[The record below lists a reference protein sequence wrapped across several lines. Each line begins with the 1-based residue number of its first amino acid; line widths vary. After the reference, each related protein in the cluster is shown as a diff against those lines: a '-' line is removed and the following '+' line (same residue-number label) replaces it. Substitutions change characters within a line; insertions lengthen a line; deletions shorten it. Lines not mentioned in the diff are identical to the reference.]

1 MSRDERSDSNTSIW
15 PTAQSPQPRAT
26 RGIEVGSRRRGSHAL
41 EYAMLIAIVVAA
53 MAAMQTYVRRAVQA
67 HLKLVEMRL
76 NASQAQ

>member
-1 MSRDERSDSNTSIW
+1 MN
-15 PTAQSPQPRAT
+15 AMGH
-26 RGIEVGSRRRGSHAL
+26 RGVHAV

-67 HLKLVEMRL
+67 HLKLVEIRL